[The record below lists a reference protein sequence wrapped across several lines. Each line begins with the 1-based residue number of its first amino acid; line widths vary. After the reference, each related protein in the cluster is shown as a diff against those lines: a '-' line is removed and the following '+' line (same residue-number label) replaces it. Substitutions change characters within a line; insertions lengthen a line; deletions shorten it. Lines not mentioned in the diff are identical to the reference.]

1 MSDRTG
7 ETESLQNEIE
17 DLRHRLAL
25 VKQGLSAVLHIL
37 DADPELIIP
46 MKSLVETMIKI
57 VDD

>member
-1 MSDRTG
+1 MSDPTYELLRKD
-7 ETESLQNEIE
+7 IE

-37 DADPELIIP
+37 DANPELIIP
-46 MKSLVETMIKI
+46 TKSLIETMIKI

>member
-7 ETESLQNEIE
+7 DEESLQNEID
-17 DLRHRLAL
+17 DLRHRLSL

-37 DADPELIIP
+37 DANPELIIP
-46 MKSLVETMIKI
+46 AKSLIETMIKI